1 MLQKTRG
8 IVLHSLKYG
17 DTGLITTIYTELHGR
32 LSFMMQ
38 GTHGKKSAVKAN
50 LLRQFSLL
58 EMEVDFKPGRDLQRV
73 KELKIH
79 TPFQSIPYE
88 IAKSTQVLFLA
99 ELLNKVLREEEAHP
113 ELFEFIFSSILIF
126 DLMEDGI
133 GNFHLI
139 FLLQLTR
146 FLGFAPT
153 NNYTPDYPFF
163 DMIVG
168 KFVLMPPDHPQY
180 LKERGSATLH
190 EILKTNFQNSNNVKI
205 DSELRVS
212 MLQFMLDYYELHI
225 GSKLSLKSLEV
236 VRDILH

>member
-32 LSFMMQ
+32 LSFIMQ
-38 GTHGKKSAVKAN
+38 GIHGKKSAVKAN

-58 EMEVDFKPGRDLQRV
+58 EMEVDFKQGRDLQRV
-73 KELKIH
+73 RELKIH
-79 TPFQSIPYE
+79 TPFQTIPYQ

-99 ELLNKVLREEEAHP
+99 EILNKVLREEEAHP
-113 ELFEFIFSSILIF
+113 ELFEFIFSSILIL

-133 GNFHLI
+133 SNFHLI
-139 FLLQLTR
+139 FLIQLTR

-153 NNYTPDYPFF
+153 NNYAPEYRFF

-168 KFVLMPPDHPQY
+168 KFVLMPPEHPRH
-180 LKERGSATLH
+180 LKEIGSSTLH
-190 EILKTNFQNSNNVKI
+190 ELLQTNYQNSADLKLT
-205 DSELRVS
+205 SELRVS
-212 MLQFMLDYYELHI
+212 MLTFLLDYYELHL
-225 GSKLSLKSLEV
+225 GNKLSVKSLEI